1 MGTMRAVLAA
11 LVLATAYVASLVLFP
26 VERVE
31 VLGLKRLER
40 EEVLARTGLLP
51 GEPWLWVLPNRLV
64 PLQKDPWVAEAM
76 LEKPQIGVVR
86 LRIRERE
93 PFLPLANGAALATDG
108 TLLPGGAP
116 LARGPRVEGQGPLP
130 VPTLLALARAYPEA
144 SRIRYSPAGFWVDF
158 PEGGLF
164 AADARLLL
172 EYAQA
177 ERPKGR
183 IFLYSWGVSVG
194 P

>member
-1 MGTMRAVLAA
+1 MSPNGKSVLGGKMGTMRAVLAA

-64 PLQKDPWVAEAM
+64 PLQKDPWVAEAT

-144 SRIRYSPAGFWVDF
+144 RGSATAPRAFG
-158 PEGGLF
+158 
-164 AADARLLL
+164 
-172 EYAQA
+172 
-177 ERPKGR
+177 
-183 IFLYSWGVSVG
+183 
-194 P
+194 